1 MAPSRSSSPG
11 SSPLARGLH
20 AFGRI
25 DMRPV
30 RIIPAR
36 AGFTPALRV
45 QDVDVEDHPR
55 SRGVYATPFPV
66 PLPAVGSSP
75 LARGLPRKLATA
87 TITSRII
94 PARAGFTDYRKGL
107 IIISE
112 DHPRSRGVYCFRGS
126 CTRSPAGS
134 SPLARGLPEAPVRLG
149 EQVRIIPARAGFTA
163 APEGEPLPVRDH
175 PRSRGVY
182 GRPGGRTI
190 ARSGSSPLARGLL
203 TREEESEDEVRI
215 IPARAGFTWPDQRA
229 ARRRRDH
236 PRSRGVYHD
245 IQEAGARG
253 RGSSPLARGLP
264 TAPAVLALV
273 TLDHPRS
280 RGVYPM
286 PTAPTCAT
294 TGSSPLA
301 RGLRLLRGVDI
312 PVKGIIPARAGFTTR
327 RPTRS
332 PLCADH
338 PRSRGVYMTTVA
350 PSSARTG
357 SSPLARGLRRR
368 DDGVGRTV
376 RIIPAR
382 AGFTVPARRRPCR
395 GRDHPR
401 SRGVYGPSACPAGR
415 ASGSSP
421 LARGLP
427 APVWPAAS
435 RAWIIPARAGFTRS
449 SRSPPTRA
457 SDHPRSRGV
466 YAPSWGSSTIFPGSS
481 PLARGLRPGAV
492 WACPRPRII
501 PARAGFTRSRP
512 SRAARAWDHPRSRGV
527 YPRGPG
533 ARRCPQGSSP
543 LARGLRRGR
552 GARGAGVGI
561 IPARAGFTGARR

>member
-182 GRPGGRTI
+182 SQGRKRARTK
-190 ARSGSSPLARGLL
+190 SGSSPLARGL
-203 TREEESEDEVRI
+203 
-215 IPARAGFTWPDQRA
+215 
-229 ARRRRDH
+229 
-236 PRSRGVYHD
+236 RGQ
-245 IQEAGARG
+245 ISAQ
-253 RGSSPLARGLP
+253 P
-264 TAPAVLALV
+264 
-273 TLDHPRS
+273 
-280 RGVYPM
+280 
-286 PTAPTCAT
+286 
-294 TGSSPLA
+294 
-301 RGLRLLRGVDI
+301 VD
-312 PVKGIIPARAGFTTR
+312 VGIIPARAGFTTTFR
-327 RPTRS
+327 KQ
-332 PLCADH
+332 A
-338 PRSRGVYMTTVA
+338 
-350 PSSARTG
+350 
-357 SSPLARGLRRR
+357 LAGE
-368 DDGVGRTV
+368 
-376 RIIPAR
+376 
-382 AGFTVPARRRPCR
+382 
-395 GRDHPR
+395 
-401 SRGVYGPSACPAGR
+401 
-415 ASGSSP
+415 
-421 LARGLP
+421 
-427 APVWPAAS
+427 
-435 RAWIIPARAGFTRS
+435 
-449 SRSPPTRA
+449 
-457 SDHPRSRGV
+457 
-466 YAPSWGSSTIFPGSS
+466 
-481 PLARGLRPGAV
+481 
-492 WACPRPRII
+492 
-501 PARAGFTRSRP
+501 
-512 SRAARAWDHPRSRGV
+512 DHPRSRGV
-527 YPRGPG
+527 YPPPRPSW
-533 ARRCPQGSSP
+533 PW
-543 LARGLRRGR
+543 
-552 GARGAGVGI
+552 
-561 IPARAGFTGARR
+561 